1 MKIKC
6 SGEFKLLSVVNTV
19 SCCLIFYFCSTR
31 ISIAANFTSQHPK
44 FSVQGGN
51 VRRTP
56 HSPVL
61 LAQVAGQPSA
71 APAPI
76 PVLPFD
82 DALIT
87 AATNLLSQVPT
98 SDPAPRLIVVDP
110 LIDGMSGFQS
120 KATRTMESL
129 ITDLIRYRYP
139 QFSVQKF
146 TTSTVNKSPTIL
158 VGTFTSINNQ
168 GQTVGI
174 REAYR
179 ICLVLADLK
188 LGKVI
193 AKGTARSGM
202 EGVDITPTP
211 YFRDSPAWMRET
223 ATDSYISTCQASKP
237 GDSINSAY
245 LEGILASTLIA
256 EAIEAYDS
264 GRYQD
269 ALDLYNS
276 ALRLSAG
283 NQLRVLNGI
292 YLTDLKLGRNE
303 AATDAFGKII
313 DFGIANKRISVKF
326 LFKPGSTI
334 FWPDRQISGP
344 YPMWL
349 KHIANR
355 TSQANLCLELTGH
368 TSRTGPEPLN
378 ERLSQLRAEYIKQ
391 RLEAESPTVGRRSIA
406 NGVGSR
412 ENFVGNGKDDF
423 SDAIDRRVAFNVIS
437 CQ

>member
-1 MKIKC
+1 MKIKSRAEFNLLTVVSIMCC
-6 SGEFKLLSVVNTV
+6 SLL
-19 SCCLIFYFCSTR
+19 FYSNR
-31 ISIAANFTSQHPK
+31 ISIAANFISQHPTLN
-44 FSVQGGN
+44 SQGIDAA
-51 VRRTP
+51 RTST
-56 HSPVL
+56 SPML
-61 LAQVAGQPSA
+61 IAQAPAQPGTS
-71 APAPI
+71 PAPI
-76 PVLPFD
+76 PLLPFD

-87 AATNLLSQVPT
+87 AATNLLSQVPP

-110 LIDGMSGFQS
+110 LIDGMSGFQT

-146 TTSTVNKSPTIL
+146 TTSNVNRSPTVL

-168 GQTVGI
+168 GQTAGI

-211 YFRDSPAWMRET
+211 YFRDSTAWMREA
-223 ATDSYISTCQASKP
+223 ATDSYVSTCQASKP
-237 GDSINSAY
+237 GDSINAVY
-245 LEGILASTLIA
+245 LDGILASTLIS

-269 ALDLYNS
+269 ALELYHS
-276 ALRLSAG
+276 VLRLPAG
-283 NQLRVLNGI
+283 NQLRVHNGI
-292 YLTDLKLGRNE
+292 YLTNLKLNRNE
-303 AATDAFGKII
+303 AAADAFGKII
-313 DFGIANKRISVKF
+313 DFGLANKRIAVKF
-326 LFKPGSTI
+326 LFKPGSTV

-349 KHIANR
+349 KQIANR
-355 TSQANLCLELTGH
+355 TSQANLCLEITGH

-391 RLEAESPTVGRRSIA
+391 RLEEESPTVGRRSIA

-412 ENFVGNGKDDF
+412 ENFIGNGKDDM
-423 SDAIDRRVAFNVIS
+423 SDAIDRRVVFNVVIS